1 MIQYFLT
8 AILLVGIPFL
18 LYCLRNFARELNP
31 HGSSVIVSPGSIKAR
46 SRPVPN
52 SSFRTKL
59 QVVHFQEQSRSA
71 W

>member
-1 MIQYFLT
+1 MIQYFLA

-18 LYCLRNFARELNP
+18 LYCLRNFARELP
-31 HGSSVIVSPGSIKAR
+31 HGSSVVVSPGSRLAR
-46 SRPVPN
+46 SRAVSN

-71 W
+71 G